1 MKKLIMALV
10 FIVVSSLSSSAA
22 RLKDIA
28 HIYGVRNFQLVGYS
42 LVVGLAGTG
51 DGQQIIFTLQSIANM
66 LERFGVKVDTRQ
78 LRTRN
83 VAAVMVTAEIPPFAK
98 TGTRIDVLVSSM
110 GDAKSLE
117 GGTLLMTPLRG
128 PDGKV
133 YAVAQG
139 PISIG
144 GFGGG
149 GAGARVRKN
158 FLTVGRVINGATIE
172 REIPIRFVQNNEIS
186 IVLDQPDFTTAAD
199 VAQRINE
206 NFNASIANA
215 VDAETI
221 KVKVPI
227 TYQQSLIDFIARV
240 ENTEVKTD
248 TPAKIV
254 VNERTGT
261 VVIGENV
268 QISTV
273 AVAQGG
279 LSIIIKEAPQVS
291 QPLPFSTGE
300 TVVTPKT
307 QVKIQEEK
315 TPLYLVP
322 KTATIRDLVK
332 ALNAIG
338 ATPRDLIAILQA
350 IKAAGA
356 LNAELEVI

>member
-1 MKKLIMALV
+1 MRKVILLTIFLLV
-10 FIVVSSLSSSAA
+10 SWVNVYAA

-28 HIYGVRNFQLVGYS
+28 HIYGVRSNQLIGYG

-51 DGQQIIFTLQSIANM
+51 DSQQIIFSLQSIVNM
-66 LERFGVKVDTRQ
+66 LERFGVKINPAQ

-83 VAAVMVTAEIPPFAK
+83 VAAVMVTANIPPFAK
-98 TGTRIDVLVSSM
+98 TGSKIDALVASM

-117 GGTLLMTPLRG
+117 GGMLLMTPLRG
-128 PDGKV
+128 PDGQI

-149 GAGARVRKN
+149 GAGGRVRKN
-158 FLTVGRVINGATIE
+158 FLTVGRVVNGAMVE
-172 REIPIRFVQNNEIS
+172 REIPTHFASNNELS
-186 IVLDQPDFTTAAD
+186 IVLNQPDFTTAAE
-199 VAQRINE
+199 VASVINK
-206 NFNASIANA
+206 NLSASLAKA
-215 VDAETI
+215 VDATTI
-221 KVKVPI
+221 KISIPHEYQDNLVDLVARLERLEVTPNAVAKV
-227 TYQQSLIDFIARV
+227 
-240 ENTEVKTD
+240 
-248 TPAKIV
+248 V

-268 QISTV
+268 HISTV

-279 LSIIIKEAPQVS
+279 LSIIIKETPKVS

-300 TVVTPKT
+300 TIVTPETK
-307 QVKIQEEK
+307 VEIKEEK

-322 KTATIRDLVK
+322 QAATIGELVR

-356 LNAELEVI
+356 LQAELEVI

>member
-1 MKKLIMALV
+1 MRKVILLTIFLLV
-10 FIVVSSLSSSAA
+10 SWVNVYAA

-28 HIYGVRNFQLVGYS
+28 HIYGVRSNQLIGYG

-51 DGQQIIFTLQSIANM
+51 DSQQIIFSLQSIVNM
-66 LERFGVKVDTRQ
+66 LERFGVKINPAQ

-83 VAAVMVTAEIPPFAK
+83 VAAVMVRANIPPFAK
-98 TGTRIDVLVSSM
+98 TGSKIDALVASM

-117 GGTLLMTPLRG
+117 GGMLLMTPLRG
-128 PDGKV
+128 PDGQI

-149 GAGARVRKN
+149 GAGGRVRKN
-158 FLTVGRVINGATIE
+158 FLTVGRVVNGAMVE
-172 REIPIRFVQNNEIS
+172 REIPTHFASNNELS
-186 IVLDQPDFTTAAD
+186 IVLNQPDFTTAAE
-199 VAQRINE
+199 VASVINK
-206 NFNASIANA
+206 NLSASLAKA
-215 VDAETI
+215 VDATTI
-221 KVKVPI
+221 KISIPHEYQDNLVDLVARLERLEVTPNAVAKV
-227 TYQQSLIDFIARV
+227 
-240 ENTEVKTD
+240 
-248 TPAKIV
+248 V

-268 QISTV
+268 HISTV

-279 LSIIIKEAPQVS
+279 LSIIIKETPKVS

-300 TVVTPKT
+300 TIVTPETK
-307 QVKIQEEK
+307 VEIKEEK

-322 KTATIRDLVK
+322 QAATIGELVR

-356 LNAELEVI
+356 LQAELEVI